1 MTYIPFYRY
10 NIVDN
15 MEYNINKNQLITLIL
30 LFTLQIAVWFQLNGQ
45 LIWKWFRDNPLMI
58 CILGMPLTYGFW
70 LTTKYGYVGF
80 GGLWPVRLLGF
91 ATGMLTFPFITYW
104 MLGGGIN
111 LKTAISILLSI
122 VIMIIQFI

>member
-1 MTYIPFYRY
+1 
-10 NIVDN
+10 
-15 MEYNINKNQLITLIL
+15 
-30 LFTLQIAVWFQLNGQ
+30 
-45 LIWKWFRDNPLMI
+45 MI

-70 LTTKYGYVGF
+70 LTTKYGYAGF

-104 MLGGGIN
+104 MLGEGIN